1 MIRKQSE
8 PHGHADFLVLLRRL
22 LYGENQ
28 NSLTLR
34 QLIFA
39 IRYARKICGN
49 PAVSVQLSSVFFYHL
64 VYREC
69 KSMVVFLYNATT
81 NSVIEWPLLSARRH
95 GKGQSDCVLI
105 ICLKLA
111 WVVFK
116 QDFSVDR
123 KNEEDIE
130 ISEGDLTE
138 I

>member
-1 MIRKQSE
+1 MLAKSAEILQYPCSS
-8 PHGHADFLVLLRRL
+8 ALF
-22 LYGENQ
+22 
-28 NSLTLR
+28 SFIIWFT
-34 QLIFA
+34 
-39 IRYARKICGN
+39 GN
-49 PAVSVQLSSVFFYHL
+49 VNRS
-64 VYREC
+64 
-69 KSMVVFLYNATT
+69 VVFLFNATT

-130 ISEGDLTE
+130 ISEGDLSE